1 MKSVVVALGG
11 NAILQPG
18 QEASYESQL
27 ENVKKTSSLLV
38 DIAENGDRLV
48 ITHGNG
54 PQVGNILRQ
63 NEEARKVVPPM
74 PLHILN
80 AKTQGFIGYMMTECL
95 QNEIKKRN
103 LDVKVSNLITRVL
116 VDQNDDAFKNPTKP
130 IGQFYTEDDAQA
142 LKKTKGWNML
152 EDSGR
157 GWRRVVPSPK
167 PIKILEAKTIKQSV
181 EDGNIT
187 IACGGGGI
195 PVIKDGIFTKGCE
208 AVIDKDLSGCK
219 MADEIDADIFMILT
233 DVENVYI
240 DYGKPTQKALTS
252 VTVNEM
258 KDFIERG
265 CFGKGSMEPKV
276 KAAVDFASKGKIAII
291 CSIEKAS
298 DAIKGL
304 SGTIISEN

>member
-18 QEASYESQL
+18 QEADYESQL
-27 ENVKKTSSLLV
+27 ENVRKTSSLLV
-38 DIAENGDRLV
+38 DIVEKGDRLI

-80 AKTQGFIGYMMTECL
+80 AETQGFIGYMMTECL

-103 LDVKVSNLITRVL
+103 LDIKVSNLITRVL
-116 VDQNDDAFKNPTKP
+116 VDENDSAFRNPTKP
-130 IGQFYTEDDAQA
+130 IGQFYTEEEA
-142 LKKTKGWNML
+142 LGLKETKNWNMV

-157 GWRRVVPSPK
+157 GWRRVVPSPI
-167 PIKILEAKTIKQSV
+167 PIKILEAKTIKQSLI
-181 EDGNIT
+181 DGNIT

-195 PVIKDGIFTKGCE
+195 PVVKNGIFTKGCE

-219 MADEIDADIFMILT
+219 MAEEIDADVFMILT

-240 DYGKPTQKALTS
+240 DYGKPSQKALKN
-252 VTVNEM
+252 VTIEEM
-258 KDFIERG
+258 KDYIAKG

-276 KAAVDFASKGKIAII
+276 KAAVDFASKGKTAII

-298 DAIKGL
+298 DAINGL
-304 SGTIISEN
+304 AGTIIS

>member
-1 MKSVVVALGG
+1 MKSIVLALGG

-27 ENVKKTSSLLV
+27 ENVKKTATLLV
-38 DIAENGDRLV
+38 NIAEQGDRLI

-63 NEEARKVVPPM
+63 NEEAKDIVPPM

-80 AKTQGFIGYMMTECL
+80 AETQGFIGYMMTECI

-103 LDVKVSNLITRVL
+103 LNIKVSNLITRVL
-116 VDQNDDAFKNPTKP
+116 VNKNDNAFKNPTKP
-130 IGQFYTEDDAQA
+130 IGQFYTRSDAFK
-142 LKKTKGWNML
+142 LKEEKGWNVI

-157 GWRRVVPSPK
+157 GWRRVVPSPE

-181 EDGNIT
+181 ENGNIT

-195 PVIKDGIFTKGCE
+195 PVVKKGMFTTGCE

-219 MADEIDADIFMILT
+219 LAKEIDADIFMIVT

-240 DYGKPTQKALTS
+240 DYGKPTQEALGKISTKRMR
-252 VTVNEM
+252 EFLE
-258 KDFIERG
+258 KG
-265 CFGKGSMEPKV
+265 YFGEGSMEPKV
-276 KAAVDFASKGKIAII
+276 RAALSFASGGKTSII

-298 DAIKGL
+298 EAIKGL
-304 SGTIISEN
+304 SGTIIS